1 MENQISSLALFFFT
15 LMLTYFDYKRFNNLL
30 TPFAVTMLPIA
41 TISMVVNFLYSDMG
55 ILPVTARVNIFLLL
69 MGIAIWIPGLLF
81 KTHPRKETLTSTNR
95 GFLST
100 TQFLKFL
107 PGLIGIAILIF
118 LITLNKALGLAA
130 ANGGYFFM
138 ASYEFEVEMTRG
150 WVAHL
155 NVFGQA
161 VFIWLFIINKNSET
175 KWPGYMAIV
184 ALAFS
189 NFLLMVKYNI
199 LWLIMI
205 AFFINNI
212 HLSPKKQI
220 SKAIKTMIGLSTV
233 FILHFVVLLYFW
245 NDYGINTE
253 RAVDFLYTVTLN
265 YFLSGPIVLDIWLS
279 NASIKP
285 DWALFIV
292 FENFWNFYC
301 WQSASNPKH

>member
-175 KWPGYMAIV
+175 KWPGIYGHRRSSVFQFSFDGKIQYPV
-184 ALAFS
+184 AD
-189 NFLLMVKYNI
+189 YDR
-199 LWLIMI
+199 
-205 AFFINNI
+205 FF
-212 HLSPKKQI
+212 
-220 SKAIKTMIGLSTV
+220 
-233 FILHFVVLLYFW
+233 Y
-245 NDYGINTE
+245 
-253 RAVDFLYTVTLN
+253 
-265 YFLSGPIVLDIWLS
+265 
-279 NASIKP
+279 
-285 DWALFIV
+285 
-292 FENFWNFYC
+292 
-301 WQSASNPKH
+301 